1 MHACVARTILTAFI
15 IINKRCMT
23 FHIDIQHASST
34 ETPIND
40 QKIIDL
46 ANLVLHH
53 EKRNET
59 ELTIRL
65 VDVDEI
71 TFLNTTYRHQPKPT
85 NVLAFPSQLPAG
97 VELEYH
103 FLGDVIICPEIL
115 QQESV
120 TLNKSLESHWAL
132 IVIHGILH
140 LLGYDHIKDDEAI
153 TMQAIEIKLL
163 KQLGFDNPYDEDE
176 HLE

>member
-1 MHACVARTILTAFI
+1 
-15 IINKRCMT
+15 MT

-34 ETPIND
+34 NIPFDD
-40 QKIIDL
+40 QKIIDW

-53 EKRNET
+53 EKKNET

-65 VDVDEI
+65 VDIDEI
-71 TFLNTTYRHQPKPT
+71 TFLNTTYRHQSKPT
-85 NVLAFPSQLPAG
+85 NVLAFPSQLPEG
-97 VELEYH
+97 VELDYH
-103 FLGDVIICPEIL
+103 FLGDVIICAEIL

-120 TLNKSLESHWAL
+120 TLDKSLESHWAL

-140 LLGYDHIKDDEAI
+140 LLGYDHIKDDEAN

-163 KQLGFDNPYDEDE
+163 KQLGFNNPYDEDAR
-176 HLE
+176 LE